1 MCDFLHVSKYR
12 ALTSMTCITSTFV
25 MLLMS
30 VCWAI
35 LQKYMHFPYSSFIWS
50 MLYIQGVLCIVH
62 TGNTLLDIRKFNVNK
77 LWNKWT
83 FLLLF
88 DSRSGNWIPRQH
100 HHRHCLP
107 YPQATLNAWS
117 GDKMIMMMVMVMM
130 MVRWWWR
137 WWWWCLCQH
146 HHRRSRPPINL

>member
-1 MCDFLHVSKYR
+1 MQCERASLEGVGHTTMARKTPPSLWRHPGPDTNASILFYSKPPPLFVCDFLHGSKYK
-12 ALTSMTCITSTFV
+12 ALTSMTFV
-25 MLLMS
+25 SLLMS
-30 VCWAI
+30 ACWGT

-50 MLYIQGVLCIVH
+50 MLYIQSVLCIVH
-62 TGNTLLDIRKFNVNK
+62 TGNTLVDIRKFNVNK

-107 YPQATLNAWS
+107 PSKL
-117 GDKMIMMMVMVMM
+117 
-130 MVRWWWR
+130 
-137 WWWWCLCQH
+137 
-146 HHRRSRPPINL
+146 